1 MAENEIKELIIS
13 NLDNVS
19 DIAISG
25 KDCNFSIQI
34 VSKDFSDMSLID
46 RHKKIM
52 RLFKDFLHTG
62 TLHAV
67 SLDLRTPEEA

>member
-1 MAENEIKELIIS
+1 MAENEIKELITS

-34 VSKDFSDMSLID
+34 VSFSIY
-46 RHKKIM
+46 
-52 RLFKDFLHTG
+52 FLSFANYF
-62 TLHAV
+62 L
-67 SLDLRTPEEA
+67 SFSNYFISF